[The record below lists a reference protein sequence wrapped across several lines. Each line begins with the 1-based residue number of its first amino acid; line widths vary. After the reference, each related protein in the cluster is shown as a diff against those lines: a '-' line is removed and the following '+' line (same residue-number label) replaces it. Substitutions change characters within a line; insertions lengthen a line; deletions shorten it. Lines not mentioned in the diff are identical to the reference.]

1 MRKNK
6 IYLQMYNLTIG
17 EPDFALLYFGEILE
31 RNFSFVLKRFR
42 LQTEK

>member
-1 MRKNK
+1 
-6 IYLQMYNLTIG
+6 MYNLTIG
-17 EPDFALLYFGEILE
+17 EPDFALLYFGKTLE